1 MPIRRRILLA
11 GAAALSMPAIR
22 RSYAASTIKIGVLSD
37 MSGQYAE
44 ASGPGDFLAAQMAAE
59 DFMKSHPELKV
70 EVIQGD
76 MLLKPDVGAAIAR
89 GWYDQDGVDAIFDI
103 PQSAVAIA
111 VGQVAKEKDKVVVF
125 TSAGIPDLTGKY
137 CTPNQIQWTY
147 DLWGNAN
154 AITRGVIAAGGDS
167 WFFIKPDYIS
177 GHTMVKDTAA
187 IVERLGGKVAGM
199 AAYPFPGTTDFS
211 AYILQAQTSKA
222 KVLCLANAGDDTAN
236 CIKQAHEFGLP
247 QAGVKIAALV
257 YQDYI
262 ARSVGLDLAQGII
275 GAMPFYWD
283 MNDDTRAF
291 TARFSPRYH
300 NARPQLLSRRQLF
313 GGHALPESGRRDGS
327 GQGKGERP
335 GGRRAD
341 EGATGRRSA
350 VWQRCRARGR
360 QIHPCQPGVGDEDSG
375 GIERRMGP
383 IQTVGDDT
391 AGPGIPADGG
401 ARLRAGE
408 NLEDDHAERNVHS
421 VWIMPLRKALDRV
434 QHA

>member
-1 MPIRRRILLA
+1 MSMPIRRRTLVA
-11 GAAALSMPAIR
+11 GAAALALPAIR
-22 RSYAASTIKIGVLSD
+22 RAQASPMIKIGILSD

-59 DFMKSHPELKV
+59 DFMKLHPDLTV
-70 EVIQGD
+70 EVVQGD

-154 AITRGVIAAGGDS
+154 AITRGLVEAGGDT

-187 IVERLGGKVAGM
+187 IVEQLGGKVAGM

-211 AYILQAQTSKA
+211 AYILQAQASKA

-247 QAGVKIAALV
+247 QSGVKIAALV

-262 ARSVGLDLAQGII
+262 SRSVGLELAQGIV

-291 TARFSPRYH
+291 AARFTPRYH
-300 NARPQLLSRRQLF
+300 NARPNYYHAGSYSAVTHYLKAVAAMGPDKAKASGRAAVAQMK
-313 GGHALPESGRRDGS
+313 ALPVSDPLYGTGLVRADGKFIHANRVWETKTPAES
-327 GQGKGERP
+327 KGEW
-335 GGRRAD
+335 D
-341 EGATGRRSA
+341 QFKLLAT
-350 VWQRCRARGR
+350 
-360 QIHPCQPGVGDEDSG
+360 
-375 GIERRMGP
+375 
-383 IQTVGDDT
+383 
-391 AGPGIPADGG
+391 IPQD
-401 ARLRAGE
+401 
-408 NLEDDHAERNVHS
+408 
-421 VWIMPLRKALDRV
+421 KAFQSMETLGCAFV
-434 QHA
+434 KT

>member
-1 MPIRRRILLA
+1 MNIRRRTLLT
-11 GAAALSMPAIR
+11 GASALAMPAIR
-22 RSYAASTIKIGVLSD
+22 RANAAAGVKIGVLSD

-59 DFMKSHPELKV
+59 DFMKLHPEIGV

-147 DLWGNAN
+147 DLWSNAN
-154 AITRGVIAAGGDS
+154 AITRGIVEAGGDS

-177 GHTMVKDTAA
+177 GHTMTKDTAT
-187 IVERLGGKVAGM
+187 IVEQLGGKVVGM

-211 AYILQAQTSKA
+211 SFIVQAQASKA

-247 QAGVKIAALV
+247 QSGVKIAALV

-262 ARSVGLDLAQGII
+262 SRSVGLEEAEGII

-283 MNDDTRAF
+283 MNDQTRAF
-291 TARFSPRYH
+291 ATRFVPRYH
-300 NARPQLLSRRQLF
+300 NAYPNYF
-313 GGHALPESGRRDGS
+313 HAGCY
-327 GQGKGERP
+327 
-335 GGRRAD
+335 
-341 EGATGRRSA
+341 SA
-350 VWQRCRARGR
+350 VWHYLKAVAAMGVPKAKASGRAAVAQMKAIPVNDPLYG
-360 QIHPCQPGVGDEDSG
+360 E
-375 GIERRMGP
+375 GIVR
-383 IQTVGDDT
+383 
-391 AGPGIPADGG
+391 ADGKHV
-401 ARLRAGE
+401 
-408 NLEDDHAERNVHS
+408 HANR
-421 VWIMPLRKALDRV
+421 VWQTKSKAESKGQWDQFKLLATVPIDKAFQPAEV
-434 QHA
+434 LGCSLLKA